1 MLVVFIV
8 LFSLAAANPRH
19 KQYRYDYEYNSKT
32 DAFYKLH
39 VATAT
44 DNEAKSRCQ
53 KEGAELMTISSQD
66 DVVQV
71 HKMLKQFPDIGNYV
85 LVTSD
90 GLQHESAEET
100 PLIYMEDPDWP
111 ETSRGQC
118 NVVTREGIVETSNC
132 LNKLPFMCKIKAI
145 NVIYD
150 SRCKVYSSGYKYYN
164 ITGSC
169 YKMSETAASW
179 NRAYED
185 CHVVGAHL
193 VIINS
198 QSERSLLYDVMNAA
212 PRVPTSAASWFIL
225 AGIRATDA
233 NNTRV
238 FKTVFNQTLEEA
250 GFAEWSPGEPNNAS
264 ESEKCG
270 SIFLND
276 AKYNDVDCLKEFAYM
291 CENEIGI
298 HQA

>member
-1 MLVVFIV
+1 MLFVF
-8 LFSLAAANPRH
+8 FPALATASPRH
-19 KQYRYDYEYNSKT
+19 KQYRTDYEYNSKT

-39 VATAT
+39 IATAT

-53 KEGAELMTISSQD
+53 EEGAELMTISSQD

-85 LVTSD
+85 LVASD
-90 GLQHESAEET
+90 GLQHESAEEP
-100 PLIYMEDPDWP
+100 PLIYMEDPEWS

-132 LNKLPFMCKIKAI
+132 VNKKTFMCKIKSI
-145 NVIYD
+145 DVIYD
-150 SRCKVYSSGYKYYN
+150 PRCKVYSSGYKYYN
-164 ITGSC
+164 NTGSC
-169 YKMSETAASW
+169 YKISQTAAPW
-179 NRAYED
+179 NRAYLE
-185 CHVVGAHL
+185 CHAVGAHL

-198 QSERSLLYDVMNAA
+198 QSERTQLFKVMNAA
-212 PRVPTSAASWFIL
+212 PRVATSAASWFIL

-233 NNTRV
+233 NNTRI
-238 FKTVFNQTLEEA
+238 FKTIFNQTLEEA

-276 AKYNDVDCLKEFAYM
+276 AKYNDVDCSQQFAYM
-291 CENEIGI
+291 CETEI
-298 HQA
+298 